1 MARPSFISTSLVR
14 RRSGRVLADTT
25 RMKLATR
32 ELVNGIAEMEPRQR
46 ASIDRVLHFLLCAL
60 LAVFMIGGALAGY
73 FTSEA
78 LRVSSHTLGFVG
90 LLLGLL
96 MALGVFVC
104 VRFTVFSCYLR
115 RRSSSD
121 RRRE

>member
-1 MARPSFISTSLVR
+1 
-14 RRSGRVLADTT
+14 
-25 RMKLATR
+25 MKPATR
-32 ELVNGIAEMEPRQR
+32 ELVNGIVEMESRQR

-78 LRVSSHTLGFVG
+78 LRVSSHTLGFAG

-96 MALGVFVC
+96 IALGVFVC
-104 VRFTVFSCYLR
+104 VRFTVFRCYLR
-115 RRSSSD
+115 RRSSSH
-121 RRRE
+121 RARQ